1 MTEENSEVQIEETQE
16 VVQEATREEPVEQD
30 NREEPVEQ
38 EVAKRG
44 RGRPKG
50 ALGKKTKQE
59 QERKNVV
66 EESLDVPYKPI
77 RKPRAKKIQE
87 EPSSPIIEEPVPKP
101 KRKVAMKKQMEP
113 PPPQSSEEPLTYLEV
128 LTRGLRA
135 AESQHK
141 ARKVA
146 TYDNFFRY

>member
-1 MTEENSEVQIEETQE
+1 M
-16 VVQEATREEPVEQD
+16 
-30 NREEPVEQ
+30 
-38 EVAKRG
+38 
-44 RGRPKG
+44 
-50 ALGKKTKQE
+50 
-59 QERKNVV
+59 V

-101 KRKVAMKKQMEP
+101 KRKVAMKKQLEAP
-113 PPPQSSEEPLTYLEV
+113 PPPEEPMTYLEV